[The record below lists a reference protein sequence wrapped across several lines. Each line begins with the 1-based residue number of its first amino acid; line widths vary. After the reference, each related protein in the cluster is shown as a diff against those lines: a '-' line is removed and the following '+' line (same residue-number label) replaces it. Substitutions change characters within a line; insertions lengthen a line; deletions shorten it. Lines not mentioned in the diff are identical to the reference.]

1 MTHTPVVR
9 VFICWV
15 SSLARENGKTACSV
29 GVASGP
35 HLIMLICYGD
45 NSLLLTTGGKLFL
58 ICLQTRASGC
68 GAANAVRRHLLY
80 LFLIA
85 AGILIWSLEWGKLI
99 SSVVSFLFCIP
110 LCHKWYTRVN
120 YIYWTF
126 CWTVVNCISYEF
138 NSMVVF
144 TSASKL
150 HMK

>member
-1 MTHTPVVR
+1 M
-9 VFICWV
+9 

-29 GVASGP
+29 GVASGA

-68 GAANAVRRHLLY
+68 GAANAVHRHLLY

-85 AGILIWSLEWGKLI
+85 AGILIWSLECVRLI

-110 LCHKWYTRVN
+110 LCHKWYTHTGEL
-120 YIYWTF
+120 YLLDILLDG
-126 CWTVVNCISYEF
+126 S
-138 NSMVVF
+138 
-144 TSASKL
+144 
-150 HMK
+150 